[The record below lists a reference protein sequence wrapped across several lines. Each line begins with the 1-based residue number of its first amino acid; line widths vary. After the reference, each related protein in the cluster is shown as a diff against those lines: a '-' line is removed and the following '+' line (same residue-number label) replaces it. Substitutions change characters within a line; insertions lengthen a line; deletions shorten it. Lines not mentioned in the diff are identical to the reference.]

1 MIWVWDFNLFRQSS
15 VLEMYQMECIHRC
28 NHRLRNALVHHCC
41 WDWCQ
46 AYRKKVICQQT
57 FDQCTLLVL
66 HKPMFAMWPSFFS
79 RTVTP
84 ELQPSCCR
92 LPPCWLSK
100 ASRKQRCGAP
110 KFRWIH
116 MRVVVV
122 KIVGVLV
129 VVQTGCMHAAMLWI
143 KHSHTTERGLVK
155 FHETTKFKK
164 YCFPNH
170 LRRLFVSGWTFPGIQ
185 PILNLQW

>member
-1 MIWVWDFNLFRQSS
+1 
-15 VLEMYQMECIHRC
+15 
-28 NHRLRNALVHHCC
+28 
-41 WDWCQ
+41 
-46 AYRKKVICQQT
+46 
-57 FDQCTLLVL
+57 
-66 HKPMFAMWPSFFS
+66 
-79 RTVTP
+79 
-84 ELQPSCCR
+84 
-92 LPPCWLSK
+92 
-100 ASRKQRCGAP
+100 
-110 KFRWIH
+110 

-170 LRRLFVSGWTFPGIQ
+170 LDYLSLAELSQGYSQF
-185 PILNLQW
+185 